1 MKNTEVIL
9 IFNYTRVPLILT
21 SVVVS
26 TEARALLTHFYL
38 KYIYIY
44 IYEGGKGGLK
54 GSWISFSHNLWL
66 YLTSNVMQ
74 TCPAILYPINSLIF
88 V

>member
-26 TEARALLTHFYL
+26 TEARDLLTHFYL
-38 KYIYIY
+38 NIYIYIY
-44 IYEGGKGGLK
+44 IKEEKM
-54 GSWISFSHNLWL
+54 
-66 YLTSNVMQ
+66 V
-74 TCPAILYPINSLIF
+74 
-88 V
+88 

>member
-9 IFNYTRVPLILT
+9 TFNYTRVPLILT

-26 TEARALLTHFYL
+26 TEARVLLTHFYL
-38 KYIYIY
+38 KKIYK
-44 IYEGGKGGLK
+44 GGKDGLK
-54 GSWISFSHNLWL
+54 GSWISFSYNLWL
-66 YLTSNVMQ
+66 YLSSNVMQ

>member
-38 KYIYIY
+38 KKF
-44 IYEGGKGGLK
+44 IYEGGK
-54 GSWISFSHNLWL
+54 
-66 YLTSNVMQ
+66 V
-74 TCPAILYPINSLIF
+74 

>member
-38 KYIYIY
+38 KIYIY
-44 IYEGGKGGLK
+44 KGGKDGLK
-54 GSWISFSHNLWL
+54 GSWISFSYNLWL

>member
-26 TEARALLTHFYL
+26 TEARDLLTHFYL

-44 IYEGGKGGLK
+44 IKEEKM
-54 GSWISFSHNLWL
+54 
-66 YLTSNVMQ
+66 V
-74 TCPAILYPINSLIF
+74 
-88 V
+88 